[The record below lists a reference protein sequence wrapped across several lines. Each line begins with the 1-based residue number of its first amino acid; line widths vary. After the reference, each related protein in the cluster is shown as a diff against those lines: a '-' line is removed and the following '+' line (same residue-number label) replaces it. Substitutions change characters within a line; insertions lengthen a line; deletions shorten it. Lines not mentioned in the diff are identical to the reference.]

1 MSGPVLPDGGY
12 GQKSLGNVRIQPYFL
27 KTPDFFS
34 ISQERMAH
42 DEAVYA
48 YGEYAFFALLW
59 NAIDYSQGLVG
70 HCPQCYSTNDGISE
84 VYNQPSF
91 AACNL
96 CYGTLFFL
104 PHDPATGFGG
114 VQHLGGLK
122 ALIVR
127 PCMWNP
133 TDESQKL
140 TGTGEVITSTST
152 LQSISDFR
160 MRTADI
166 ILKADGTRWRVATH
180 NTDSII
186 SGFQSAN
193 DVRAMIGYNYG
204 SVVRQDESMPCFLIP
219 PTVAEQVNIL
229 DTSTIPNYPLSFS
242 AYEYLNVPA
251 SQLIGDDSSNKDLN
265 DNPAEPFT
273 QPTPIEGE

>member
-1 MSGPVLPDGGY
+1 MTGPLLPDGGV
-12 GQKSLGNVRIQPYFL
+12 GEKSLGNVRIQPYFL
-27 KTPDFFS
+27 KTPDFYS
-34 ISQERMAH
+34 IGQERMAH

-91 AACNL
+91 AQCNI

-104 PHDPATGFGG
+104 PYDPTTGFGG
-114 VQHLGGLK
+114 VAHLGGLK

-140 TGTGEVITSTST
+140 TGTGEIITSTST

-186 SGFQSAN
+186 SGFQASN

-204 SVVRQDESMPCFLIP
+204 QVVRQDESMPCFLIP
-219 PTVAEQVNIL
+219 PPVAMQVSIL
-229 DTSTIPNYPLSFS
+229 DTSVIPNYPVSF
-242 AYEYLNVPA
+242 AGYEYLNCLP
-251 SQLIGDDSSNKDLN
+251 SQLIGDDSSNPD
-265 DNPAEPFT
+265 FQ
-273 QPTPIEGE
+273 QPDPIEGE